1 MKIRQAYPH
10 EAPLI
15 AQVVTMAIGHEIIAE
30 FAAPDHTADDVQ
42 RMFEALASMPDSQY
56 SYLNTSVAAD
66 DDDTPMGLIV
76 AYDGAQLHKLRERFM
91 AMAATMLGKDMR
103 GMADETTP
111 DEFYLDSLG
120 VFEQYRGRG
129 IASALLMH
137 GVKLANALGK
147 PAALLVEPTNEN
159 AYRLYRKLGFVKIGE
174 TPFADTMMDHLR
186 FV

>member
-15 AQVVTMAIGHEIIAE
+15 AKVVTMAIGPEIIAE
-30 FAAPDHTADDVQ
+30 FAAPDHSPADVLN
-42 RMFEALASMPDSQY
+42 MFETLASMPDSQY
-56 SYLNTSVAAD
+56 SYLNTSVAVD
-66 DDDTPMGLIV
+66 DADTPMGLIV
-76 AYDGAQLHKLRERFM
+76 AYDGALLHKLRRRFM
-91 AMAATMLGKDMR
+91 ALAADMLGKDMR

-111 DEFYLDSLG
+111 CEFYLDSLG

-137 GVKLANALGK
+137 GVELAKTLGK
-147 PAALLVEPTNEN
+147 PAALLVEPTNVR
-159 AYRLYRKLGFVKIGE
+159 AYRLYRKLGFVKVGE

-186 FV
+186 FM